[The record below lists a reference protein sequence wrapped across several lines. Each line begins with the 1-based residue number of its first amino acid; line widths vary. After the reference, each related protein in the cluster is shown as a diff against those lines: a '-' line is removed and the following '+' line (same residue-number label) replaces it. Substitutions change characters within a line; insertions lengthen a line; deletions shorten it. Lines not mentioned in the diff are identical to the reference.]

1 MTLQLAPIPADG
13 LIELDVREVA
23 ARLGVSRRSVRR
35 YLENDELHGTR
46 TLEGWTVMSDEVA
59 RFALVNPHSTAR
71 SVRPAARPRQPGGRP
86 APTTE
91 HSGLAMATRSLEA
104 LRDDVRRLE
113 AKIDRLLER
122 KTPELPAPRSG
133 WWARLRGM

>member
-1 MTLQLAPIPADG
+1 
-13 LIELDVREVA
+13 
-23 ARLGVSRRSVRR
+23 
-35 YLENDELHGTR
+35 
-46 TLEGWTVMSDEVA
+46 
-59 RFALVNPHSTAR
+59 
-71 SVRPAARPRQPGGRP
+71 
-86 APTTE
+86 
-91 HSGLAMATRSLEA
+91 MATRSLEA